1 MFKMFTC
8 NSARMHSQSLST
20 LLTQSH
26 TYYTDGMHRPMITF
40 KFNKFNKFNAVCMQQ
55 LLQVQ
60 LANPLPFSD
69 HNGYCFK

>member
-26 TYYTDGMHRPMITF
+26 TYTDGMHRPMITF